1 MNDRNSQLQ
10 TARRRLARVTHAA
23 RKRLEGWRPGRIPV
37 AYKLAILITLLITT
51 GMIMLGVLVAR
62 NQTQLLHAQIAEY
75 GNTLSQQLAESSK
88 ELVLSDDLLGL
99 MVLISNLGTNDN
111 ILGATVYSE
120 SGRVL
125 ASSGMLPPANI
136 LVLHNDRVST
146 GQELEPVEWIAWDEN
161 GDQQTAVSFIRPIR
175 FQDLVAG
182 YALVSFSKTSMSQAL
197 QDTIEA
203 VAAATVLMIIVGIAV
218 SFYMGRRLSQPIH
231 DLMDARNAL
240 DTGDLDFRLQER
252 REDEIGFLIDA
263 FNGMAD
269 TLVEKHQVESVFSR
283 FVSPSV
289 ARQVL
294 ANLEHV
300 KLGGEHVEATALFA
314 DIVGFTSLSEKLPP
328 NEVAELLNDYFT
340 HISMASRYYRGTV
353 DKYMGDCAML
363 IFGAPD
369 HDPQHRLNA
378 VCCAVMI
385 QRMVDR
391 LNTERQR
398 QGKVAVHFRIGINSG
413 LMLAGNMGSHDRM
426 QYTVVGDAV
435 NLAARLHTVAREG
448 QIIASELLYTADD
461 VSPYVVG
468 RKHGSINLRGKTEP
482 VTTYEVRDVAPDLR
496 QTMEQYLAELLAGRS
511 VA

>member
-1 MNDRNSQLQ
+1 MRKQLD
-10 TARRRLARVTHAA
+10 
-23 RKRLEGWRPGRIPV
+23 GWRPGRIPI
-37 AYKLAILITLLITT
+37 AYKLAILITLLITA

-62 NQTQLLHAQIAEY
+62 NQTQLLHAQIDEF

-99 MVLISNLGTNDN
+99 MVLISNLGSSENV
-111 ILGATVYSE
+111 LGATIYSE

-125 ASSGMLPPANI
+125 ASSGMLPPSDV
-136 LVLHNDRVST
+136 LVRHNDRVAA
-146 GQELEPVEWIAWDEN
+146 GKPLEPVEWTAWNET
-161 GDQQTAVSFIRPIR
+161 GDQQIVVSFVRPIQ

-182 YALVSFSKTSMSQAL
+182 YALVSFSKATLGQAL
-197 QDTIEA
+197 RDTIHA
-203 VAAATVLMIIVGIAV
+203 VAAATVLMIIIGIAV
-218 SFYMGRRLSQPIH
+218 AFFMGRRLSQPIH

-240 DTGDLDFRLQER
+240 DTGDLNFRLRER

-283 FVSPSV
+283 FVSPNV

-340 HISMASRYYRGTV
+340 HISMASRYYHGTV

-398 QGKVAVHFRIGINSG
+398 QGKTAVHFRIGINSG

-435 NLAARLHTVAREG
+435 NLAARLHTVAKEG
-448 QIIASELLYTADD
+448 QIITSELLYTADD
-461 VSPYVVG
+461 VYQYVIG
-468 RKHGSINLRGKTEP
+468 RKHGSINLRGKAEP

-496 QTMEQYLAELLAGRS
+496 QQMEQYLAELLASRS